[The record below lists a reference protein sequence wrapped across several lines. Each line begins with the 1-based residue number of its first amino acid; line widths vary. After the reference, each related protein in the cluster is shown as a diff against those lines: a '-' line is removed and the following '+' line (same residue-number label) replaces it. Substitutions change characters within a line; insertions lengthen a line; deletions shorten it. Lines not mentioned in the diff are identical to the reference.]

1 MDNYNLK
8 GNPVI
13 QNVPIIG
20 NIVYDDLGEALIS
33 KYNEIFKGTPAE
45 HKVKY
50 KKGQI
55 ITNSNVPLALKIN
68 QMLSKNSEFSGLGLR
83 VLTPVDVIQHWGV
96 LPERDPTYAD
106 TNSIVANPNKGA
118 NEDLRQDFMN
128 IKGKKSKIPLV
139 VSGLDVEKVYND
151 YGFKFIG
158 TDFMEVEEAE
168 HLTKNG
174 RLAIDEDGKIVSSD
188 KGVPVYVDSSQSGS
202 SQSGLRRLYRYGNGL
217 GAWNGNLLS
226 SSVNGRVQI
235 YQDPKGLAQDF
246 QKAYALMQRQAEEQK
261 AVIDERTKKAEI
273 YLKTGKFE

>member
-1 MDNYNLK
+1 MKDYNLK

-20 NIVYDDLGEALIS
+20 NLVYDDLGEELIS

-50 KKGQI
+50 KKNQT
-55 ITNSNVPLALKIN
+55 ITNSNVPLVLKIN
-68 QMLSKNSEFSGLGLR
+68 QMLLNDPEFSGLGLR
-83 VLTPVDVIQHWGV
+83 VLTPIDVIQHWNV
-96 LPERDPTYAD
+96 LPERDSTYAD

-139 VSGLDVEKVYND
+139 VSGLDVEKADND

-168 HLTKNG
+168 YLTKDG
-174 RLAIDEDGKIVSSD
+174 KLAVKDGKIISSD
-188 KGVPVYVDSSQSGS
+188 EGVPICVNNL
-202 SQSGLRRLYRYGNGL
+202 QSGLRWLYRNWYEL
-217 GAWNGNLLS
+217 VARSDNLLNS
-226 SSVNGRVQI
+226 DVNGRVQI
-235 YQDPKGLAQDF
+235 YQDPQGLAQDF
-246 QKAYALMQRQAEEQK
+246 QKAYALMQRQAEEQ
-261 AVIDERTKKAEI
+261 
-273 YLKTGKFE
+273 